1 MDGEKRNIGFF
12 ERLVCAEYVL
22 PCWSFRI
29 DYEENAR
36 TAPPIEEAIESIRQ
50 AAELAIERLKE
61 VRQRRLIGKTESSED
76 SAAGE

>member
-1 MDGEKRNIGFF
+1 MNREKSNIGFF
-12 ERLVCAEYVL
+12 ERLVCAEYVI

-36 TAPPIEEAIESIRQ
+36 TALPIEEAVESIRQ

-61 VRQRRLIGKTESSED
+61 ARQRGLIGKTESSED
-76 SAAGE
+76 GAAGG

>member
-1 MDGEKRNIGFF
+1 MNGEKRNIGFF

-36 TAPPIEEAIESIRQ
+36 TAPPIEEAVENIRQ

-61 VRQRRLIGKTESSED
+61 ARQKELIGKTESSED
-76 SAAGE
+76 SAAGK

>member
-1 MDGEKRNIGFF
+1 MNGEKRNIGFF

-36 TAPPIEEAIESIRQ
+36 TAPPIEEAVESIRQ
-50 AAELAIERLKE
+50 AAELAIEHLKE
-61 VRQRRLIGKTESSED
+61 ARQKELIGKTESSED
-76 SAAGE
+76 SAAGK